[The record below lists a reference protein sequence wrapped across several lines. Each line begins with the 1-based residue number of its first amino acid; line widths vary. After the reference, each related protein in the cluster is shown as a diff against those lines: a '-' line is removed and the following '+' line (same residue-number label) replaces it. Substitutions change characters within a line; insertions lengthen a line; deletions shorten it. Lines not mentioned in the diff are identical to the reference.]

1 MKISKLQLKQM
12 IREEIQKVLEAK
24 KPQNPKF
31 AGGVRVK
38 HKEHGVGLLI
48 NIKEAPLQIN
58 GRTHLYEIQYVKS
71 ESGPTTYYSHTSFYG
86 VMIWR

>member
-1 MKISKLQLKQM
+1 MKLTKVQLKQM

-38 HKEHGVGLLI
+38 HKEHGEGTVT
-48 NIKEAPLQIN
+48 APGAAPEPGEQ
-58 GRTHLYEIQYVKS
+58 RHVSVRWDDKTVDKLYTRVI
-71 ESGPTTYYSHTSFYG
+71 ESSLTK
-86 VMIWR
+86 I